1 MSDAPTPDELVR
13 AVAFAALGDE
23 GDIDIHEAECMDGG
37 TVAVRA
43 RWKGVH
49 GGFLIQ
55 VGDWQDEGPPRL
67 PQAVAAL
74 RAVMEQLDRLRP
86 PDPHGPGDACLDCE
100 NDRRMRVAIAEALGL
115 EGDDT

>member
-1 MSDAPTPDELVR
+1 MSDTPTRDELAQ

-55 VGDWQDEGPPRL
+55 VGDWQEDMP
-67 PQAVAAL
+67 
-74 RAVMEQLDRLRP
+74 
-86 PDPHGPGDACLDCE
+86 
-100 NDRRMRVAIAEALGL
+100 
-115 EGDDT
+115 